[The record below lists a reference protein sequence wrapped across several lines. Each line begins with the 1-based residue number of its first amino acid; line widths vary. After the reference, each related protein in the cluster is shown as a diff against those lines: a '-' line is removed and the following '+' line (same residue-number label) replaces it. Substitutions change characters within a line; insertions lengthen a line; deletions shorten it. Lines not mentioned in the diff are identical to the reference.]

1 MSELNFLDLHKQG
14 IEHLCFWDESYK
26 KAVTHM
32 IENGYKTEVIKDWC
46 ISDLVINGDKVLIKW
61 NKRYRPLTEEE
72 VKEKYGR

>member
-1 MSELNFLDLHKQG
+1 MENLDFLEIHQKSMETLG
-14 IEHLCFWDESYK
+14 FWDEAYK
-26 KAVTHM
+26 KVVIGV

-72 VKEKYGR
+72 LKEKYGR